1 MHISVTQSFGHLC
14 NHQTKSLCELI
25 NMFFI
30 QSHGGCG
37 RYQPQIRKKGLELT
51 AEWKHINEDSQEKIL
66 PLTAERVYEIF
77 KRVTDEECDLLGMS
91 SKFSRPD
98 WMIAT
103 IVPVPPL
110 PVRPAVVMNGSA
122 RNQVGIFLQTY
133 FIYLLCSLMLF
144 TYKLTLAR
152 FGLKNLLLYS
162 LFNFL
167 RINQNKL
174 KSVIH

>member
-1 MHISVTQSFGHLC
+1 M
-14 NHQTKSLCELI
+14 
-25 NMFFI
+25 
-30 QSHGGCG
+30 
-37 RYQPQIRKKGLELT
+37 ELT

-122 RNQVGIFLQTY
+122 RNQVGIFW
-133 FIYLLCSLMLF
+133 
-144 TYKLTLAR
+144 
-152 FGLKNLLLYS
+152 
-162 LFNFL
+162 
-167 RINQNKL
+167 
-174 KSVIH
+174 